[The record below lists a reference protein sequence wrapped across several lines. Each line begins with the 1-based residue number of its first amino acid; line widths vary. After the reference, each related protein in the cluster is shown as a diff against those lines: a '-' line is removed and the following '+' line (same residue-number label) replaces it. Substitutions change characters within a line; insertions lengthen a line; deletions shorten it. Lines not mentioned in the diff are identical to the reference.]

1 MLLFSKSCVFH
12 LFFIFSLIVF
22 PITNCNSQPS
32 STVKF
37 HFKLFDSQ
45 GKNVDYDKF
54 CRSYKML
61 GELDRNDQTSCH
73 NINLSKEYSYNS
85 ETKYFNGSG
94 SVIYNDLIR
103 KFIYKKD
110 TMTLIFTTNEGKSP
124 PYKIDSLYIKSGK
137 YVISDYELKSI
148 NFEKATFDYHNY
160 LLNWVLRIKK
170 QIANY
175 RDTSAYLEF
184 QKLKSKYDISQ
195 EDFEEKKMSD
205 IIKVEK

>member
-1 MLLFSKSCVFH
+1 
-12 LFFIFSLIVF
+12 
-22 PITNCNSQPS
+22 
-32 STVKF
+32 
-37 HFKLFDSQ
+37 
-45 GKNVDYDKF
+45 
-54 CRSYKML
+54 ML

-110 TMTLIFTTNEGKSP
+110 TMTLIFTTNEGKSA
-124 PYKIDSLYIKSGK
+124 PYKIDSLYIKAGK

-148 NFEKATFDYHNY
+148 NFEKATFDYYNY
-160 LLNWVLRIKK
+160 LLNWVLKIKK

-184 QKLKSKYDISQ
+184 QKLKSKYNISQ

-205 IIKVEK
+205 IIKIEK